1 MTGIALFFGMIG
13 LACAIVIGVGLWTQ
27 KRLQRASP
35 DSKALAKLTPTGAA
49 LSACLVAVLVVGTA
63 ARRLAPDGALGA
75 FLDRPYGVAVALGIA
90 AVAFAAFANI
100 LARLGHPVARD
111 RKPGR

>member
-13 LACAIVIGVGLWTQ
+13 LACAIVIGVGLWTR

-35 DSKALAKLTPTGAA
+35 DPKALARLTPTG
-49 LSACLVAVLVVGTA
+49 
-63 ARRLAPDGALGA
+63 
-75 FLDRPYGVAVALGIA
+75 A